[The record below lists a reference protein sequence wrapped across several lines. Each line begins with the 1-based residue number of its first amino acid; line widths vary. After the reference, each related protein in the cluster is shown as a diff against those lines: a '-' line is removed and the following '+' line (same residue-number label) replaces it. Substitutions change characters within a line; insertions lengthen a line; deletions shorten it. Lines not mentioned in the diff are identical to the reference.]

1 MNILLMVGDHPRH
14 AYIAEQVQS
23 TDHLAGLVIEDRG
36 DHIPDPPPDLCDDLT
51 DLYVRHFE
59 KRAEAEASFFGNYSI
74 PEECPRVEINKS
86 ELNSKTVLEFIDQ
99 IDPDLTLTYGVH
111 KLSDETLE
119 RLPGKKWN
127 IHGGLS
133 PQYRGVIT
141 HFWPSYML
149 EPQMTGVTL
158 HELTKKLDGG
168 AIVHQTAAPLVGGDG
183 IHELACRAVSEFGK
197 ELRNVIDL
205 VDTGKLSQPQPQETS
220 GKLWVSND
228 WSPHHLK
235 MIYEKFDNQIVDLY
249 LDGKLTQS
257 EPDLIRQFD

>member
-23 TDHLAGLVIEDRG
+23 TGHLAGLVIEDRG
-36 DHIPDPPPDLCDDLT
+36 NHIPDPPDHLGDELT

-59 KRAEAEASFFGNYSI
+59 KRAEAETSFFSNHNM
-74 PEECPRVEINKS
+74 PEKCPRIEINKS
-86 ELNSKTVLEFIDQ
+86 ELNSKTVHEFIDQ

-111 KLSDETLE
+111 KLSGETLE

-158 HELTKKLDGG
+158 HELTKKLDAGP
-168 AIVHQTAAPLVGGDG
+168 IVHQTAAPLVRGDG
-183 IHELACRAVSEFGK
+183 IHELACRTVSEFGK
-197 ELRNVIDL
+197 ELCDVIRL
-205 VDTGKLSQPQPQETS
+205 VETGELSQLQPQES
-220 GKLWVSND
+220 GGKLWVSND

-235 MIYEKFDNQIVDLY
+235 VIYKKFDNKIVDMY
-249 LDGKLTQS
+249 LDGELTQS